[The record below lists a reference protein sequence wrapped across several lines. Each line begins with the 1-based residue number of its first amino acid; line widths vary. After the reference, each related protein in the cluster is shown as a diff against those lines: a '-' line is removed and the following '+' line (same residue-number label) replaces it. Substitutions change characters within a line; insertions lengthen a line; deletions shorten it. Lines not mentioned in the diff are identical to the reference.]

1 MSSAN
6 LHSRSAYILL
16 HRNRSQSGGEDDDE
30 RSGNR
35 ILAFQSPHQS
45 PHQSWARAIALVM
58 KMIFWR
64 AEMPQKAQ
72 SAPRKG
78 IGRKV

>member
-1 MSSAN
+1 MAA
-6 LHSRSAYILL
+6 SAYILL
-16 HRNRSQSGGEDDDE
+16 HRNRSQPGGEGDNE
-30 RSGNR
+30 RFGNR

-64 AEMPQKAQ
+64 AEMSQKHNRRRAR
-72 SAPRKG
+72 A
-78 IGRKV
+78 